1 VPARARL
8 AVLLAASFI
17 VAAVFFASLGGR
29 DDGSPSSAAQ
39 AAQGAET
46 GFNGA
51 VRPASLPPVAV
62 DMVDEQGKRV
72 TSADL
77 RGKVS
82 VVTFLYTTCED
93 TCPLT
98 AQQIRGAMDE
108 LGHDVPVFAVATD
121 PPRDTPALAERFLR
135 EQRMVG
141 RMRWLLGPRQ
151 QLSAQWKQF
160 GIQRQTDELEHS
172 ASTVLIDKR
181 GRQRV
186 SFPANQLIP
195 EQLAQD
201 IALLERES

>member
-1 VPARARL
+1 MPARARL

-17 VAAVFFASLGGR
+17 VAAAFFATLGGR
-29 DDGSPSSAAQ
+29 DDGGDDSAAQ
-39 AAQGAET
+39 AAQT

-51 VRPASLPPVAV
+51 VRPKTLPPVAL
-62 DMVDEQGKRV
+62 DMTDEQGKRV
-72 TSADL
+72 TAADL
-77 RGKVS
+77 TGTVS

-108 LGHDVPVFAVATD
+108 LGHDVPVYAVATD

-141 RMRWLLGPRQ
+141 RMRWLLGPRE
-151 QLSAQWKQF
+151 QLAAQWKQF
-160 GIQRQTDELEHS
+160 GIQRQTDKLEHS

-186 SFPANQLIP
+186 SFPASQLIP

>member
-1 VPARARL
+1 MPARARL

-17 VAAVFFASLGGR
+17 VAAAFFATLGGR
-29 DDGSPSSAAQ
+29 DDGTDDSAAQ
-39 AAQGAET
+39 AAQT

-51 VRPASLPPVAV
+51 VRPETLLPVAL
-62 DMVDEQGKRV
+62 DMTDERGERV
-72 TSADL
+72 TAADL
-77 RGKVS
+77 TGTVS

-98 AQQIRGAMDE
+98 AQQIRGALDE
-108 LGHDVPVFAVATD
+108 LGHDVPVYAVATD

-141 RMRWLLGPRQ
+141 RMRWLLGPRE
-151 QLSAQWKQF
+151 QLAAQWKQF
-160 GIQRQTDELEHS
+160 GIQRQTDKLEHS

>member
-1 VPARARL
+1 MPARARL

-17 VAAVFFASLGGR
+17 VAAAFFATLGGR
-29 DDGSPSSAAQ
+29 DDDTGDTAAQ
-39 AAQGAET
+39 AAQT

-51 VRPASLPPVAV
+51 VRPDTLPPVAL
-62 DMVDEQGKRV
+62 DMTDEQGKRV
-72 TSADL
+72 TAADL
-77 RGKVS
+77 AGTVS

-98 AQQIRGAMDE
+98 AQQIRGALDE
-108 LGHDVPVFAVATD
+108 LGHDVPVYAVATD

-141 RMRWLLGPRQ
+141 RMRWLLGPRE
-151 QLSAQWKQF
+151 QLAAQWKQF
-160 GIQRQTDELEHS
+160 GIQRQTDKLEHS